1 VLLALSANSP
11 FWNGF
16 DTGLA
21 SARAKIFEN
30 LPNTGIPPRSTTS
43 TPSSATSAGWSSGA
57 LSPTAA
63 NSGST
68 CAPTLATARSR
79 CAPRTPSATP
89 GSLAFVEY
97 VHALVVD
104 YAERY
109 ADGESPPTLRREL
122 LDENK
127 WRAIRH
133 GHDAS
138 FITRDGEDTVSL
150 GEAVADEC
158 DRLGIDGIR
167 DVYDAESGSQRQRRL
182 REEGGLDALCDDL
195 MLSP

>member
-1 VLLALSANSP
+1 MVERGSIADRGEL
-11 FWNGF
+11 WF
-16 DTGLA
+16 DVRPHTGHGTVGRG
-21 SARAKIFEN
+21 ARPGRPAR
-30 LPNTGIPPRSTTS
+30 PRVT
-43 TPSSATSAGWSSGA
+43 
-57 LSPTAA
+57 
-63 NSGST
+63 
-68 CAPTLATARSR
+68 
-79 CAPRTPSATP
+79 
-89 GSLAFVEY
+89 LAFVEY

-150 GEAVADEC
+150 GEAVADV
-158 DRLGIDGIR
+158 RPPRNRR
-167 DVYDAESGSQRQRRL
+167 DPRRVRR
-182 REEGGLDALCDDL
+182 REREPAPAPTPRGEGGLDALCDDL